1 MENKEG
7 TRIPDMTF
15 RSRKNGD
22 WHDIHSNAFFAGRRI
37 VVFAL
42 PGAFTPT
49 CSSSHLPRYDELAPV
64 FKKNGVDEIACLSVN
79 DGFTME
85 AWGEA
90 QGLNNVTL
98 LPDGNGE
105 FSEGLGF
112 LVDKSDL
119 GFGRRSWRYSM
130 LVNDGVIEKMF
141 IEEEKPGDPFD
152 VSDADTMLNH
162 LNPSAQ
168 LAPEV
173 TVFAKPGCQFCI
185 EAKELLT
192 EKGLAF
198 ETIELSKG
206 LSYKTLRNVT
216 GQSTAP
222 QVYIDGARIGGLEEL
237 KQHFAA
243 L

>member
-7 TRIPDMTF
+7 TRIPEMTF
-15 RSRKNGD
+15 RTRQNGD
-22 WHDIHSNAFFAGRRI
+22 WKDIPSKDFFAGRRV

-64 FKKNGVDEIACLSVN
+64 FKKSGIDEVACLSVN

-85 AWGEA
+85 AWGET
-90 QGLNNVTL
+90 QGLSNVTL

-105 FSEGLGF
+105 FSDRLGF

-119 GFGRRSWRYSM
+119 GFGKRSWRYSM
-130 LVNDGVIEKMF
+130 LVDDEVIEKMF

-152 VSDADTMLNH
+152 VSDADTMLNYV
-162 LNPSAQ
+162 NASAQ
-168 LAPEV
+168 LPSEI
-173 TVFAKPGCQFCI
+173 TMFAKPGCQFCLK
-185 EAKELLT
+185 AKELLI

-206 LSYKTLRNVT
+206 ISYKTLRNVT

-222 QVYIDGARIGGLEEL
+222 QIYIDGARIGGFEEL
-237 KQHFAA
+237 KQHFAS